1 MITYKW
7 TKQNHKSTK
16 STVCPSGHIPCKALT
31 LIFCYTQMVP
41 QLLCKEA
48 HIYSQ
53 CQGCILININTSLLI
68 IFPSN
73 LFFH

>member
-16 STVCPSGHIPCKALT
+16 SIVCPSGHIPCKTLT
-31 LIFCYTQMVP
+31 HCYTQMVP
-41 QLLCKEA
+41 QLLMQGSSY
-48 HIYSQ
+48 IVYQ